1 MMRTSLLMVVLLAA
15 FTGCDP
21 FNNEQQQITE
31 LNEARD
37 LWEKVSADYSEGYQV
52 RYQRLCFCYFTEE
65 VWMQADSDSVLYILN
80 PDGGGLMYLEHGEE
94 QTYVLDEI
102 PDTFKTVDQLFE
114 IIEDATSRAEMLEVS
129 YDQEKGY
136 PNTINIDY
144 SSDIA
149 DEEVSFRL
157 SDLYFLRYEPHQ

>member
-1 MMRTSLLMVVLLAA
+1 
-15 FTGCDP
+15 
-21 FNNEQQQITE
+21 
-31 LNEARD
+31 
-37 LWEKVSADYSEGYQV
+37 
-52 RYQRLCFCYFTEE
+52 
-65 VWMQADSDSVLYILN
+65 
-80 PDGGGLMYLEHGEE
+80 MYLEHGEE